1 MSDATKQNPA
11 NETKVSAIP
20 EGYIPMSA
28 PVQRLQVPE
37 KEGFVRYWFRGDYNR
52 LQRAQ
57 QAGYR
62 FVDPSEV
69 RVNNFDVG
77 GDSKNSGSTDLG
89 TRVSITTGDD
99 MGPDGQP
106 NRLYLMEIPIELY
119 EYGQKLLQ
127 ERNDSVAEALRA
139 GLIGS
144 DDTGE
149 SARDK
154 SARYSKTGVP
164 DLFNPHKRRR

>member
-52 LQRAQ
+52 LARAQ

-62 FVDPSEV
+62 FVDQSEV
-69 RVNNFDVG
+69 RVNNLDVAG
-77 GDSKNSGSTDLG
+77 NPANSGNTDMG
-89 TRVSITTGDD
+89 SRVSIVTGDEV
-99 MGPDGQP
+99 GTDGQP
-106 NRLYLMEIPIELY
+106 NRLYLMEIPKELY
-119 EYGQKLLQ
+119 EHGQKLLQ

-139 GLIGS
+139 GVIGA
-144 DDTGE
+144 DDE
-149 SARDK
+149 DYRDK
-154 SARYSKTGVP
+154 AARYSKSGVP

>member
-11 NETKVSAIP
+11 NDVKVSAIP
-20 EGYIPMSA
+20 DGYIPMSA

-37 KEGFVRYWFRGDYNR
+37 RDGYVRHWFRGDYNR

-62 FVDPSEV
+62 FVDTSEV

-77 GDSKNSGSTDLG
+77 GDSKTTGSTDMG
-89 TRVSITTGDD
+89 SRVSIVTGDD
-99 MGPDGQP
+99 TGPDGQP
-106 NRLYLMEIPIELY
+106 NRLYLMEIPKELF

-127 ERNDSVAEALRA
+127 ERNDSVAEALRS

-144 DDTGE
+144 DED
-149 SARDK
+149 SAQDK
-154 SARYSKTGVP
+154 AARYAKTGVP
-164 DLFNPHKRRR
+164 DLFNPNKRRR